1 MHVKEKKPK
10 KNVSAPS
17 SIEKDAVVF
26 ITAYEIHK
34 FEHHY
39 LRFKRKSK
47 IKDLFSQF
55 HIAGISHSDMYVTPY
70 AKCRYTVEYDSLNQV
85 SAFHFD
91 IHLLIY
97 VFRYTHF
104 SKIKLLCQ

>member
-10 KNVSAPS
+10 KNVSAHS

-26 ITAYEIHK
+26 ITAYDIHK

-47 IKDLFSQF
+47 KKTY
-55 HIAGISHSDMYVTPY
+55 SH
-70 AKCRYTVEYDSLNQV
+70 N
-85 SAFHFD
+85 F
-91 IHLLIY
+91 I
-97 VFRYTHF
+97 
-104 SKIKLLCQ
+104 